1 MIRINLLPVR
11 VSRAR
16 EAAISQLIGA
26 GLGLVAVVLVCVFVY
41 LSQSSEI
48 EAATLANDQLA
59 KDIEHQKQ
67 VIGQVEEFTKKKEG
81 LEKKLGIIDTL
92 KAQKTGPVHMLD
104 EIASNI
110 PEKCWLTSL
119 SELNRK
125 VTLTGVA
132 VNNEVIADFISKLE
146 RSGYFD
152 DVYLVSTQQKE
163 DKDGLKL
170 KEFQVTANMTTPAEK
185 KAAGRDVAVTSGED
199 EIDAMSSE
207 GSGTSGN

>member
-16 EAAISQLIGA
+16 EAAIRQLVMAGAGLLVLLLICFGVYSSMSSRISELTEDNDQLTRDIDQQKQLIGE
-26 GLGLVAVVLVCVFVY
+26 VDVV
-41 LSQSSEI
+41 
-48 EAATLANDQLA
+48 
-59 KDIEHQKQ
+59 
-67 VIGQVEEFTKKKEG
+67 TKKKEA
-81 LEKKLGIIDTL
+81 LQKKLGIIDTL
-92 KAQKTGPVHMLD
+92 KAGKTGPVHMLD

-119 SELNRK
+119 SELNKK

-132 VNNEVIADFISKLE
+132 VNNEVIADFIAKLE
-146 RSGYFD
+146 RSGYFV

-170 KEFQVTANMTTPAEK
+170 KEFQVTARMTTPEEK
-185 KAAGRDVAVTSGED
+185 KAAGQDVGTSDDGED
-199 EIDAMSSE
+199 VE
-207 GSGTSGN
+207 GG

>member
-16 EAAISQLIGA
+16 EAAIRQLVGA
-26 GLGLVAVVLVCVFVY
+26 GLGLLVLLVICFGVY
-41 LSQSSEI
+41 TSLASHISELT
-48 EAATLANDQLA
+48 ERNDQLTR
-59 KDIEHQKQ
+59 DIERQKQ
-67 VIGQVEEFTKKKEG
+67 VIGQVEEFTKKKEA
-81 LEKKLGIIDTL
+81 LQKKLGIIDTL
-92 KAQKTGPVHMLD
+92 KAGKTGPVHMLD

-146 RSGYFD
+146 RSGYFV

-170 KEFQVTANMTTPAEK
+170 KEFQVTARMTTPEEK
-185 KAAGRDVAVTSGED
+185 KAAGQDVAGTD
-199 EIDAMSSE
+199 EGDDVE
-207 GSGTSGN
+207 GG

>member
-11 VSRAR
+11 GTRQR
-16 EAAISQLIGA
+16 DAAIRQLVGA
-26 GLGLVAVVLVCVFVY
+26 ALGLAAIVLVCLFFY
-41 LSQSSEI
+41 SSLSTEI
-48 EAATLANDQLA
+48 DETARKNAEIDAEIQRLKA
-59 KDIEHQKQ
+59 
-67 VIGQVEEFTKKKEG
+67 VIGQVEEFEKKKES
-81 LEKKLGIIDTL
+81 LQKKLDIIQTL

-104 EIASNI
+104 EIATNV

-125 VTLTGVA
+125 VTLTGIA
-132 VNNEVIADFISKLE
+132 INNEVIADFISKLE

-170 KEFQVTANMTTPAEK
+170 KEFQVTARMTTPEEK
-185 KAAGRDVAVTSGED
+185 KAKGIDTGAPDTDED
-199 EIDAMSSE
+199 LE
-207 GSGTSGN
+207 GG

>member
-11 VSRAR
+11 GTRQR
-16 EAAISQLIGA
+16 DAAIRQLVGA
-26 GLGLVAVVLVCVFVY
+26 GLGLLSILLVCLFFY
-41 LSQSSEI
+41 SSLSGEI
-48 EAATLANDQLA
+48 DETARKNAEIDAEIQRL
-59 KDIEHQKQ
+59 KS
-67 VIGQVEEFTKKKEG
+67 VIGQVEEFEKKKES
-81 LEKKLGIIDTL
+81 LQKKLDIIQTL

-104 EIASNI
+104 EIATNI

-125 VTLTGVA
+125 VTLTGIA
-132 VNNEVIADFISKLE
+132 INNEVIADFISKLE

-170 KEFQVTANMTTPAEK
+170 KEFQVTARMTTPEEK
-185 KAAGRDVAVTSGED
+185 KAKGIEPGAPEAEED
-199 EIDAMSSE
+199 LE
-207 GSGTSGN
+207 GG